1 VVVSSAQVP
10 LWVTIA
16 VAFVGFV
23 GVLTAQFIAAW
34 REDRR
39 WRRDQV
45 REEIRWTRERAREV
59 DNRDF
64 EGRQNAYAQVISA
77 VEGYDWLVYPAIAA
91 VRRGAELSSEE
102 KADVWR
108 ARDELR
114 QSLGP
119 VNLYASQ
126 KFSVLLRDS
135 NLPRSRLAMYLTTG
149 SSAPEPER
157 VRELWAESQL
167 GYRRM
172 RAEMRKDLGLDAED
186 VPEPP
191 KPL

>member
-1 VVVSSAQVP
+1 VSSSQVP
-10 LWVTIA
+10 LWVTVA

-39 WRRDQV
+39 WRRDQE
-45 REEIRWTRERAREV
+45 REEIRWRRERARELE
-59 DNRDF
+59 NRDF
-64 EGRQNAYAQVISA
+64 EGRQNAYAQIIA
-77 VEGYDWLVYPAIAA
+77 ALEGYDWLVYPAIAA
-91 VRRGAELSSEE
+91 VRRAEELSPEQ

-119 VNLYASQ
+119 VNLYASR
-126 KFSVLLRDS
+126 KFNALLRDS
-135 NLPRSRLAMYLTTG
+135 TLPRSRLAMYLTTG
-149 SSAPEPER
+149 PLPEPER
-157 VRELWAESQL
+157 VKELWALSQL

-191 KPL
+191 KAG